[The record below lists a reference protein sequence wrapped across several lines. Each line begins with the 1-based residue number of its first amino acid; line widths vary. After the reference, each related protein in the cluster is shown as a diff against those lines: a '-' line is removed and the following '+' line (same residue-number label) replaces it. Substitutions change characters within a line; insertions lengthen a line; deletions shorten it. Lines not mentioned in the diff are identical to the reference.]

1 MKNELSAKMWVQWL
15 PWSIAESEECKMKKA
30 VKNQPSIIGI
40 LVVILALAAVPIQA
54 KVNYEIWENS
64 SNDVMPDFSTLGQPT
79 KSGTTDIFNFDAL
92 VLPGDA
98 QENFV
103 VRFTGYIKIAT
114 AGDYTF
120 YTSSDDGSMLYIGDW
135 KGSGPLTTVVNN
147 DGLHGTQEA
156 SGTIHLDADRYG
168 IMVTFFEKG
177 GGDVL
182 DVSYAGPGITKKIIP
197 AEVLV
202 NVASPIWKIQ
212 PYDQQVNVLTDA
224 TLQWQD
230 PSADQQPVGM
240 LYNVYFGTDPN
251 IPLMPKVI
259 SAQKVNSY
267 APTMAFNTQYYWRV
281 DILEPNLAVFA
292 QGDIFTFK
300 TAPKGPVILTQP
312 AGQLIPA
319 GQTAT
324 FTLDVLSAAGAPLSY
339 AWFKPSDPGTI
350 LGTGQTFEIPNAQ
363 IADETFYA
371 CRVTNDFGTVTS
383 NTVSLYIKRLV
394 GYWPF
399 DGNLT
404 DTVAGNNGAGSA
416 GFAGGIIGGGQAIN
430 FVSGSSPITVPTTA
444 HTNTPWTISVWDK
457 SDAAKAGAQWESIVC
472 ASDGLGTS
480 GYEIFEFDRLD
491 KYRYVL
497 GFNIGG
503 GYYYTPFSYDY
514 PRDIWHLNTIVFNS
528 ETALTTWYID
538 GEVFA
543 EFAGVQ
549 FTRFAGLY
557 VGNSKDLTQP
567 FIGLVD
573 DLRLYNYPLSADE
586 VAALY
591 LAGKPGE
598 TICRGSIPYDLN
610 NDCKVDIGDLA
621 LLVDAW
627 LQCQLYPV
635 CVE

>member
-1 MKNELSAKMWVQWL
+1 MWVQWL
-15 PWSIAESEECKMKKA
+15 PWSIAESEDCKMKKA
-30 VKNQPSIIGI
+30 AKHQPSTIVI
-40 LVVILALAAVPIQA
+40 LAVILALAVVPLQA

-64 SNDVMPDFSTLGQPT
+64 TNDVMPDFSTLGPAT

-92 VLPGDA
+92 VQPGDA

-103 VRFTGYIKIAT
+103 VRFTGYIKISRPGT
-114 AGDYTF
+114 YTF

-135 KGSGPLTTVVNN
+135 KNGGPLTLVVNN
-147 DGLHGTQEA
+147 DGLHGTQEKR
-156 SGTIHLDADRYG
+156 GTIDLEGGLYG

-202 NVASPIWKIQ
+202 PASPLISKIQ
-212 PYDQQVNVLTDA
+212 PYDQQIHVLTDA

-230 PSADQQPVGM
+230 PPVDQQPAGM
-240 LYNVYFGTDPN
+240 LYNVFFGTDPN

-259 SAQKVNSY
+259 SGQKVNSY
-267 APTMAFNTQYYWRV
+267 SPTMTFDTQYYWRV
-281 DILEPNLAVFA
+281 DIIEPNLAVFA
-292 QGDIFTFK
+292 QGEVFTFK
-300 TAPKGPVILTQP
+300 TAPKSPVILTQP
-312 AGQLIPA
+312 ANLLIGP
-319 GQTAT
+319 GETAT

-350 LGTGQTFEIPNAQ
+350 LGTEQIFEIPNAQ
-363 IADETFYA
+363 IANEALYA
-371 CRVTNDFGTVTS
+371 CRVSNEFGNITS

-404 DTVAGNNGAGSA
+404 DTVAGNHGTGSA
-416 GFAGGIIGGGQAIN
+416 VYAEGIIGGGQAIN
-430 FVSGSSPITVPTTA
+430 FVSGSSLITIPTTA
-444 HTNTPWTISVWDK
+444 HTNTAWTISVWDK
-457 SDAAKAGAQWESIVC
+457 SDASMAGAVWESIVC
-472 ASDGLGTS
+472 ATNGQSTT

-503 GYYYTPFSYDY
+503 DYHYTNVSYDY
-514 PRDIWHLNTIVFNS
+514 PRGVWHFNTIVF
-528 ETALTTWYID
+528 EPVTGITTWYID
-538 GEVFA
+538 GEVFSA
-543 EFAGVQ
+543 FEGVN
-549 FTRFAGLY
+549 FTAFAGLY

-567 FIGLVD
+567 FIGIVD

-610 NDCKVDIGDLA
+610 DDCKVDMGDLT

-627 LQCQLYPV
+627 LQCQLYPT